1 MFIMK
6 NGPNQQTDTKQRN
19 SNVLQYLSKHT
30 IRLELPFILTEKKIL
45 TLGGLYIKIEN
56 WLADSKTEPIRL
68 LEVWLDD
75 NIVYLKVQN
84 IINLKIST
92 LDWNLDSSIDY
103 WLWSIADIDF
113 LFKLKEKP
121 IV

>member
-1 MFIMK
+1 MK

-113 LFKLKEKP
+113 LFKLK
-121 IV
+121 